1 MNMKIEIRKLYNRV
15 CVMPSIDA
23 DGRTNSVGPFQ
34 TQLKEQ
40 SDVGCIPINE
50 VMMVFFSFSYI
61 QQIGLPG
68 SLSSF
73 FIYENDISSLILKVF
88 ID

>member
-50 VMMVFFSFSYI
+50 VMMVFFFILLYSADWLARI
-61 QQIGLPG
+61 
-68 SLSSF
+68 SF
-73 FIYENDISSLILKVF
+73 FIFYI
-88 ID
+88 